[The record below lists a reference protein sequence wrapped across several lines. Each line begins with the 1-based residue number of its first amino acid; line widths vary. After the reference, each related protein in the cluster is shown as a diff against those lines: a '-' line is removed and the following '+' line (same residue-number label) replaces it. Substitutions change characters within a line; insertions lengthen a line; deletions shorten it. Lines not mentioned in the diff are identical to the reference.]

1 MAMTTTTSK
10 TKWSGPHVCRTWR
23 LGGLHRIVRHE
34 QQHGY
39 ECQHYL
45 LGIRWVTF
53 AIVPKLSLAKKRCEE
68 AAENRA

>member
-1 MAMTTTTSK
+1 MTTTTSK
-10 TKWSGPHVCRTWR
+10 TKWSGPRVRRTWR
-23 LGGLHRIVRHE
+23 LGDWHRIVRHE
-34 QQHGY
+34 QCHDF

-53 AIVPKLSLAKKRCEE
+53 AIEPKLSLAKARCEE